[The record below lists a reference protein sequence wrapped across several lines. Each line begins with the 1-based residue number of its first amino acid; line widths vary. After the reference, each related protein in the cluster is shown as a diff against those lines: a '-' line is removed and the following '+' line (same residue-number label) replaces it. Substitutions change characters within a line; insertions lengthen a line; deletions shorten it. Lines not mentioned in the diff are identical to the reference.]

1 MRPERVQTQRLEY
14 FRRIEM
20 RLRPAPLTCFILLGF
35 VVLNSGAAERVKAQV
50 FHALGGTKASGNTI
64 KGLEQYYDGA
74 GDEAIAT
81 LTKAAKNNTEH
92 AALYALAQHALAMNE
107 HQKALDFLCKAV
119 SASGNSAWGE
129 FYLEQLA
136 DVLPMCND
144 PKPFLALVKQAEES
158 KTLRPQ
164 LRDFV
169 RATLGEWLLNTG
181 QFTAAEEAY
190 KPLQFIT
197 RWSLAGPFDNRDKAG
212 FSTAYEPESLIDLQK
227 SIPARGRRVNWYQPA
242 AQPLDGRMV
251 LSELFEPRVH
261 VLAYAVTFAKAEE
274 AGWAVLRA
282 GFGGAGVI
290 WVNGQKAGSVDNY
303 HDYGIDKLSAP
314 VYLHKGWN
322 QILVK
327 TGIVEGMEWA
337 FSLRLC
343 KTDGGPYPG
352 LTIDPSAAGLTA
364 YTAESKDRKAPPAAP
379 ANIDLGLQHDLEAA
393 LQQEPNNVALRSA
406 YGVLL
411 DVRNIGEKEEQIA
424 PKQLAK
430 AIELAP
436 RCAYL
441 KLSMAAISDDSNEA
455 RHAAEDAY
463 AANPQLPGALSAL
476 AHLASES
483 HQYLVAT
490 DYSRQILTTFG
501 SEKMGQSALVM
512 AGALAEPRARSRS
525 RGRGAQRQGSDELTR
540 GFRAEAYR
548 LALDFTE
555 QHPYFAEGWQRLADL
570 EDAGSARRADLQKG
584 LSYCGGNEKLRQS
597 YAVELSATGKQIDTA
612 EIMLAGLK
620 AEPFAV
626 ATTMS
631 VARQFFS
638 AGNATR
644 SLQVLEEMRK
654 TAPESPELLAALAMG
669 HHQAGQTSEAVEL
682 YREVLRLK
690 PNTPQVKDYLS
701 ALDKQPGTEQQ
712 KFYAPYDIALKDL
725 QVPQASAFP
734 DDNII
739 HLLNQ
744 QVVRIN
750 ANGTSSRMV
759 HKISKLLRPNGVQQL
774 QQDSIWYEPERQV
787 VDVIKASVITPDG
800 REISRAEI
808 DDRSTSA
815 AMGVQ
820 TRIYDEHFL
829 KQVRF
834 NNLEPG
840 SIVDLQYTIRD
851 TGDNIYGNYFA
862 DTFYFNDDDPTVRS
876 QYVLDFPKD
885 LSQQTQT
892 VNTKIE
898 AQRVAQSDTR
908 REVYKWE
915 LDNTPGIPQER
926 GMPPVVDQLAQLQVT
941 TMKSWQ
947 EVGQWYW
954 NLAKD
959 QLVPSDEMRREVKD
973 LTKDCKNDTEKL
985 RLVHDWVIRKIRYLG
1000 IEFGRNGYRPH
1011 KASESFKAL
1020 YGDCKDTATLITS
1033 MLQTCDIPCD
1043 LVLIRTVDAGAVP
1056 PNSLAMPNLFN
1067 HCIAH
1072 VPNVEGKEYWIDCT
1086 TDFHRLGEVPD
1097 ADQTAQVLLI
1107 NSGGGKFVKI
1117 PGSVPLDN
1125 LVEQQFKAK
1134 VNKEGA
1140 ATLEL
1145 HDIRH
1150 GQFAPAYRQL
1160 AETPGQYER
1169 YMKDFAA
1176 KRYNGA
1182 EVEKLE
1188 LAPSEEQG
1196 PMWMKATLKAP
1207 ALATQSGERKALP
1220 ASLDALFLSLRYA
1233 GQTSRKHPLELHF
1246 PWARKMEMV
1255 YELDK
1260 GAKITA
1266 LPEEAEIKESFG
1278 KYSRKIKQQDG
1289 TLKIEES
1296 FELSLQRID
1305 VPQYEAFRNFCNKI
1319 DSLMDQKVLFE
1330 SK

>member
-1 MRPERVQTQRLEY
+1 
-14 FRRIEM
+14 M
-20 RLRPAPLTCFILLGF
+20 RLRSAPLTSFLLF
-35 VVLNSGAAERVKAQV
+35 AFLATGASAADKTKLQV

-74 GDEAIAT
+74 TDEAIAT
-81 LTKAAKNNTEH
+81 LTKASKNNTEH
-92 AALYALAQHALAMNE
+92 AAMYALSQHALAMNE
-107 HQKALDFLCKAV
+107 HQKALELLCKSF
-119 SASGNSAWGE
+119 SAAGNSAWAE
-129 FYLEQLA
+129 FYLEEIA
-136 DVLPMCND
+136 DVLPMCSD
-144 PKPFLALVKQAEES
+144 PKPFETMVKQAEDS
-158 KTLRPQ
+158 KTLRAH
-164 LRDFV
+164 LLDLV
-169 RATLGEWLLNTG
+169 RATQGEWLMETG
-181 QFTAAEEAY
+181 QFSAASQAY
-190 KPLQFIT
+190 KRLQFVT
-197 RWSLAGPFDNRDKAG
+197 HWSLAGPFDNRDKAG
-212 FSTAYEPESLIDLQK
+212 FATAYEPESLIDLQK
-227 SIPARGRRVNWYQPA
+227 SIPARGRRVAWYQPA
-242 AQPLDGRMV
+242 AQPFDGRMI

-261 VLAYAVTFAKAEE
+261 ALAYAVTFAKAEE

-282 GFGGAGVI
+282 GFGGAGVV
-290 WVNGQKAGSVDNY
+290 WVNGEKAGSVDQYN
-303 HDYGIDKLSAP
+303 DYGIDKIAAP

-337 FSLRLC
+337 YSLRLC

-352 LTIDPSAAGLTA
+352 LTIDPSATA
-364 YTAESKDRKAPPAAP
+364 LAAYSSESKNRKVPSGAP
-379 ANIDLGLQHDLEAA
+379 ANADLGLLHDLQKA
-393 LQQEPNNVALRSA
+393 LEQEPNNISLQAA

-411 DVRNIGEKEEQIA
+411 DVRNMGEKEEQLA

-441 KLSMAAISDDSNEA
+441 KLAMAAISDDSNEA
-455 RHAAEDAY
+455 RHAAESAWEL
-463 AANPQLPGALSAL
+463 NSKLPGALTEL
-476 AHLASES
+476 AHLAGEA
-483 HQYLVAT
+483 HQHLVAT
-490 DYSRQILTTFG
+490 DYARQIRAAFG
-501 SEKMGQSALVM
+501 PEKMGQSALVM
-512 AGALAEPRARSRS
+512 AGALAEPRARSRG
-525 RGRGAQRQGSDELTR
+525 RGRNGQRSTTDDLTR
-540 GFRAEAYR
+540 GFRSEAYR
-548 LALDFTE
+548 LAQEFTE
-555 QHPYFAEGWQRLADL
+555 THPYFGEGWQRLAEL
-570 EDAGSARRADLQKG
+570 EDAGSARRAALLKG
-584 LSYCGGNEKLRQS
+584 LSFCGGNEKLRQS
-597 YAVELSATGKQIDTA
+597 YAIELSATGKQSETA
-612 EIMLAGLK
+612 EIMLLGLQ
-620 AEPFAV
+620 AEPFSVSA
-626 ATTMS
+626 AMN
-631 VARQFFS
+631 VARQYYS
-638 AGNATR
+638 SGNAPR
-644 SLQVLEEMRK
+644 SMQVLEEIRK
-654 TAPESPELLAALAMG
+654 TAPESPELLTALAVG
-669 HHQAGQTSEAVEL
+669 NHQAGRTAEAVEL

-690 PNTPQVKDYLS
+690 PNSPQVKDYLA
-701 ALDKQPGTEQQ
+701 ALDKQPGAEQQ

-725 QVPQASAFP
+725 KIPQASAYP

-744 QVVRIN
+744 QVVRVN

-759 HKISKLLRPNGVQQL
+759 HRISKLLRPNGVQQL
-774 QQDSIWYEPERQV
+774 QQDNIWYEPDRQV

-834 NNLEPG
+834 KNLEPG
-840 SIVDLQYTIRD
+840 AIVDLQYTIRD

-885 LSQQTQT
+885 LSQQTQ
-892 VNTKIE
+892 VINAKID

-915 LDNTPGIPQER
+915 HENAPGIPQER

-959 QLVPSDEMRREVKD
+959 QLVPSDEMRREVKEI
-973 LTKDCKNDTEKL
+973 TKDCKNDTEKL
-985 RLVHDWVIRKIRYLG
+985 RTVHDWVIRKIRYLG

-1033 MLQTCDIPCD
+1033 MLQTVDIPCD

-1056 PNSLAMPNLFN
+1056 GNSLPMPNLFN

-1072 VPNVEGKEYWIDCT
+1072 VPKVDGKEYWIDCT

-1107 NSGGGKFVKI
+1107 NSGGGNFVKI
-1117 PGSVPLDN
+1117 PGSAPLDN

-1134 VNKEGA
+1134 VAKSGA

-1145 HDIRH
+1145 YDIRH

-1188 LAPSEEQG
+1188 LAPAQEQG

-1207 ALATQSGERKALP
+1207 ALATQSGERMVLP
-1220 ASLDALFLSLRYA
+1220 ASLDALYLSLRYA
-1233 GQTSRKHPLELHF
+1233 GQSSRKHPLELHF
-1246 PWARKMEMV
+1246 PWARKMEVV
-1255 YELDK
+1255 YELEK
-1260 GAKITA
+1260 GAKVSA

-1278 KYSRKIKQQDG
+1278 KYSRKVKQQDG
-1289 TLKIEES
+1289 TLKIEEN
-1296 FELSLQRID
+1296 FELSQQRID
-1305 VPQYEAFRNFCNKI
+1305 VPQYEAFRLFCNKI

-1330 SK
+1330 AK